1 MYLNNFIKNQ
11 IFYFISILFDT
22 NTYYYNYYLLIIGFV
37 NIYYNITNKTLINFF
52 KLVYKTI
59 FFKQYNQISNIIL
72 YINFIL
78 F

>member
-1 MYLNNFIKNQ
+1 MYFNNYIKNQ
-11 IFYFISILFDT
+11 IFYFISIIFDT
-22 NTYYYNYYLLIIGFV
+22 NTYYYNYYLSIIGFV